1 MSLLPN
7 DIKDD
12 EIRIISSERNLP
24 VNTNKRE
31 EFKNMNKPEKPK
43 WKLWFIITAI
53 LFFGGLCVFFW
64 WEVRS
69 DTLPEEKEHLKI
81 STFPSKEDEIIEE
94 GIDQSVV
101 SVPEVK
107 SVEKGFVQTF
117 DTILNK
123 EKFTVFIPHN
133 LIPELRI
140 GVETLKDT
148 TAKFVVQAADI
159 RRDNGGIVGA
169 YVYKGNLLSKGQ
181 AKAGFCAIIEGKP
194 IIGVAESTPYLE
206 QAIESDGYF
215 FRQYPLVVEGQPV
228 NNSLKYSSLR
238 KALAELNGKTVVIM
252 SHNRMTLNEFSQ
264 YLVDLGVKNAIYL
277 VGSSSFGFAI
287 NDDGNRIE
295 FGKEQENSSIN
306 TNFIVWR

>member
-53 LFFGGLCVFFW
+53 LFLGGLCVFFW
-64 WEVRS
+64 WEVKS
-69 DTLPEEKEHLKI
+69 DTLPEEKEHLQI
-81 STFPSKEDEIIEE
+81 TTLPINEE
-94 GIDQSVV
+94 GNGKSDI
-101 SVPEVK
+101 SVPKVK
-107 SVEKGFVQTF
+107 PVENGFVQTF
-117 DTILNK
+117 DTVLNK

-133 LIPELRI
+133 LVPELKV

-159 RRDNGGIVGA
+159 RKDNGGIVGA

-181 AKAGFCAIIEGKP
+181 AKAGFCAIIDGKS
-194 IIGVAESTPYLE
+194 IVGVAESTPYLE

-228 NNSLKYSSLR
+228 NNRLKYSSLR
-238 KALAELNGKTVVIM
+238 KALAELNGETVVIM

-264 YLVDLGVKNAIYL
+264 YLVDMGVKNAIYL

-287 NDDGNRIE
+287 DDEGNRIE
-295 FGKEQENSSIN
+295 FGKEQENPSIN
-306 TNFIVWR
+306 TNYIIWK